1 MVPIN
6 QLPIPS
12 TIEPNELI
20 SKSFV
25 AEEELYFSSENTSML
40 QSPMKQSPQ
49 KASAPLDLE
58 RADKENHTPA

>member
-25 AEEELYFSSENTSML
+25 AEKELYCSSENTSML

-49 KASAPLDLE
+49 KASVPLDLE
-58 RADKENHTPA
+58 MADKENHTPA

>member
-25 AEEELYFSSENTSML
+25 AEEELYCSSENTSML
-40 QSPMKQSPQ
+40 QSPMKQLPQ

-58 RADKENHTPA
+58 MADKENHTPA